1 MSRPNRAD
9 VWDNGESYEAY
20 VGRWSRP
27 VGREF
32 VPWLAVPTGSRWL
45 DAGCGTGE
53 LTRAILEVADPVA
66 VVGADPSASYAAFAR
81 RYTPDRRASFGVGD
95 AQALPFETASFD
107 SSVSGLVLNF
117 VPDVARAVSEFARV
131 TRRGGTIG
139 SYVWD
144 YAGKMELIRH
154 FFDAAVALDPAARD
168 LDEGNRFPVC
178 NPDGLTALFAEAGL
192 RGIATRPIDVPTRFT
207 DFDDYWSPFLGGQ
220 GSAPGYAMSLAE
232 DRRGALRERIR
243 AALPTAA
250 DGSITLVAR
259 AWAIQG
265 RR

>member
-1 MSRPNRAD
+1 MSHPKHTD

-32 VPWLAVPTGSRWL
+32 VAWLAVPAGSRWL

-66 VVGADPSASYAAFAR
+66 VVGADPSASYAGFAR
-81 RYTPDRRASFGVGD
+81 QRTPDLRASFGVGD
-95 AQALPFETASFD
+95 AQALPFESASFD

-117 VPDVARAVSEFARV
+117 VPDVARALSEFARV
-131 TRRGGTIG
+131 TRRGGIVG

-144 YAGKMELIRH
+144 YARKMDLMRY
-154 FFDAAVALDPAARD
+154 FWDAAVALDPAARD
-168 LDEGNRFPVC
+168 LDEGNRFPIC
-178 NPDGLTALFAEAGL
+178 NPEGLTAAFAGAGL
-192 RGIATRPIDVPTRFT
+192 RDIATRPIDVPTRFR

-220 GSAPGYAMSLAE
+220 GSAPGYAMSLTE
-232 DRRGALRERIR
+232 DHREALRERIR
-243 AALPTAA
+243 AALPTEAV
-250 DGSITLVAR
+250 GSINLIAR
-259 AWAIQG
+259 AWAIKG